1 MCKEQD
7 CNSCNTRVAY
17 EQAIK
22 GYQFH
27 VQRYQTWV
35 NYYAIFVGALFVA
48 LYNIKPSMRNFC
60 LCTPTSPLTWELLLS
75 YLVVVLGWLASV
87 CWLASIT
94 GHYNWMLSWT
104 HIVKLRER
112 RFFHGKEPEQYVF
125 VYDSILIDKE
135 KQGKPN
141 LMLPGFISTYKITK
155 LFVKGVIWAWMLL
168 SLFLGACGGL
178 GCYSLIVPILL
189 LLFYCVANNAIFY
202 KTSPRYSSTYLK
214 VVETEDE

>member
-48 LYNIKPSMRNFC
+48 LYNIKPSMGNFC
-60 LCTPTSPLTWELLLS
+60 LCTPTSSLTWELLLS

-112 RFFHGKEPEQYVF
+112 RFFHGKEPGVF
-125 VYDSILIDKE
+125 FVRLRPLFRRNENSAVLLRRPILFHNFPPFLFKKVHFLLENIRRLF
-135 KQGKPN
+135 Q
-141 LMLPGFISTYKITK
+141 FISGFQPQIGGSQ
-155 LFVKGVIWAWMLL
+155 LPKGR
-168 SLFLGACGGL
+168 
-178 GCYSLIVPILL
+178 
-189 LLFYCVANNAIFY
+189 NR
-202 KTSPRYSSTYLK
+202 RYDFFQKHKNPPFS
-214 VVETEDE
+214 